1 MGNTF
6 TNYTV
11 KMQGIMEGIEDD
23 FSSFYTKEDAER
35 EIRTIAR
42 GQSSARRAKANLTEM
57 LRGSGI
63 TPEWDSSGK
72 LKNPEKVIGAF
83 LDEEELE
90 AKMYRKMHD
99 VYLRFPTSENYL
111 KRIVNRLGDPDFRND
126 SVRLAIVRQF
136 LRYTDYCTKP
146 VLDYIAEH
154 LDEEARARYKKLKG
168 AEKKEFG
175 VAHVD
180 ESVFNALTEY
190 TKTGDRRKDRDT
202 VKNLQKKYRLL
213 ILANDL
219 AQGKFHTNGGTRAD
233 LYRFAIAFGMTV
245 YTDDEADAYDG
256 RLDLEKNLFYEYY
269 QDNFLRYISDHYKDN
284 ASSVESEPTGEG
296 INYKNFAEIIY
307 LYYLQKKDLSIAEK
321 LKRAEKMISDCARA
335 ASEPEHAEWM
345 ESDLDAPDGFSF
357 TGSYKEM
364 YFTEL
369 CNIPEGE
376 LLPYICE
383 NYYIP
388 PETIKGSKLSA
399 ASEENTARTEY
410 ENLLE
415 ELRLYMTGAPEAS
428 DIGSGFDFESRELAS
443 SDDPNYIRLLKMFD
457 AKLHIKRKGNTTI
470 FDPGPDARVTRTDMI
485 ALYYYLFIYLNENG
499 SGHEHIPLPQIVD
512 EFRSNVNYYLE
523 ASRFQKFTTKNIY
536 DIFVVFALY
545 RQLNLI

>member
-11 KMQGIMEGIEDD
+11 RMQGIMEGIEDD
-23 FSSFYTKEDAER
+23 FSSFFTKEDAER

-42 GQSSARRAKANLTEM
+42 GQSSARRAKANLTKM

-63 TPEWDSSGK
+63 TPEWDSAGK
-72 LKNPEKVIGAF
+72 LKNPEKVISAF
-83 LDEEELE
+83 PDEEELE
-90 AKMYRKMHD
+90 AKMYRMMHD

-111 KRIVNRLGDPDFRND
+111 KRIVYRLGDPEFRND
-126 SVRLAIVRQF
+126 TVRVAIVRQF

-154 LDEEARARYKKLKG
+154 LGEEDNARYRKLRG

-175 VAHVD
+175 VAHAD
-180 ESVFNALTEY
+180 ESMFNALTEY
-190 TKTGDRRKDRDT
+190 TLTGDRKKDRET
-202 VKNLQKKYRLL
+202 LKNLQRKYRLL
-213 ILANDL
+213 VLANDL

-245 YTDDEADAYDG
+245 YTSEEADAYDG

-269 QDNFLRYISDHYKDN
+269 QDNLLRYISDHYKDS
-284 ASSVESEPTGEG
+284 ASSVEAEPTGEG

-307 LYYLQKKDLSIAEK
+307 LYYLQKKDLSSSEK
-321 LKRAEKMISDCARA
+321 LKRAEKMISDCSKA
-335 ASEPEHAEWM
+335 ASGPEHAERM
-345 ESDLDAPDGFSF
+345 TLDLDAPDGFSF
-357 TGSYKEM
+357 TGSYKDM

-376 LLPYICE
+376 LMQYICE

-388 PETIKGSKLSA
+388 PEVVKGSKLAA
-399 ASEENTARTEY
+399 ASEENTAKTEY
-410 ENLLE
+410 ARLLE
-415 ELRLYMTGAPEAS
+415 ELRLYQSGVPEEN

-457 AKLHIKRKGNTTI
+457 EKLHIKRKGKTTL
-470 FDPGPDARVTRTDMI
+470 FNPGPDARVTRTDMI

-499 SGHEHIPLPQIVD
+499 AGHDHIPLPEIVD
-512 EFRSNVNYYLE
+512 EFRSNVNHYLE